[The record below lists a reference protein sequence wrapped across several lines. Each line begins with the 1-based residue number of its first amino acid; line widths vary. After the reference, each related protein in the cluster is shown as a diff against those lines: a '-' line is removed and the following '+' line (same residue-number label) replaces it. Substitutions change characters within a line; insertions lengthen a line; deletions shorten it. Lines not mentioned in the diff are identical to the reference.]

1 MKRVHL
7 VIAGSVAI
15 TAAAAALTWPHAATA
30 PWGAEPAATQSFE
43 LPDVLA
49 SAPTDAAAGGAGDAV
64 EVDTSYLWAA
74 FEAGDYASV
83 REELRVLAR
92 LHPEWTP
99 PSDLVR
105 LTDAMQSRAVVL
117 PAVANGAFAEAVAYY
132 EAHRE
137 RFACADVTIEALWA
151 VAEAYAARERADAA
165 FAVYHRVLDECD
177 DTDLRL
183 ATLEKAI
190 ARQDRAR
197 FEALIAVEDE
207 RGHDAAELERLAR
220 IRQDAL
226 GDGPSGPVRLS
237 RLDRTLQAVGAG
249 RATGEDLAWLA
260 DHARAERNANAA
272 MVLGYHHLDDARA
285 ERAADWFERSLSWR
299 RTRKALE
306 GLYHAYGRLGRADA
320 QRRLAARHPEALADL
335 ARSAGTTDTR
345 LAKAWRALEA
355 GDAERALLHAEV
367 AGAEVAA
374 DERELVRG
382 WALLEQDRP
391 GEAEAAFAR
400 AAESTAPATRVGAEK
415 GRALALIAAGRDD
428 EVAVGPSLPA
438 ADAAEIERA
447 RLERRIVDSF
457 EAGDPE
463 RAHALLR
470 ERRERFPGAPSM
482 GTLEGWI
489 LYELGELYAADRFFT
504 ELWVETRADDARTA
518 LMTVRE
524 AMYPNR

>member
-7 VIAGSVAI
+7 VIAGSMAI
-15 TAAAAALTWPHAATA
+15 TAAVAALSWPRAAVA
-30 PWGAEPAATQSFE
+30 PAGGEPVPTRSFE

-49 SAPTDAAAGGAGDAV
+49 SAPTGAGGGGDGAPA
-64 EVDTSYLWAA
+64 VDTSYLWAA
-74 FEAGDYASV
+74 FEAGDYRSV

-99 PSDLVR
+99 PSDLLR

-117 PAVANGAFAEAVAYY
+117 PAVADGAFADAVAYY
-132 EAHRE
+132 ETHRD

-151 VAEAYAARERADAA
+151 VAEAYAARERADDA
-165 FAVYHRVLDECD
+165 FAVYQRVLDECD
-177 DTDLRL
+177 ETDLRL

-190 ARQDRAR
+190 AREDRER
-197 FEALIAVEDE
+197 FEALLEVEEE
-207 RGHDAAELERLAR
+207 RSHDAAELERLAR
-220 IRQDAL
+220 IRQDGL
-226 GDGPSGPVRLS
+226 GGAPSGPVRLS
-237 RLDRTLQAVGAG
+237 RLDRTLEAVGAG
-249 RATGEDLAWLA
+249 RAEAEDLAWLA

-272 MVLGYHHLDDARA
+272 MVLGYHHLDGDRP
-285 ERAADWFERSLSWR
+285 ERAADWFERSLDWR
-299 RTRKALE
+299 RNRKALE

-335 ARSAGTTDTR
+335 ARSDGAADTR
-345 LAKAWRALEA
+345 LAEAWRALEA
-355 GDAERALLHAEV
+355 GDAERALLHAEL
-367 AGAEVAA
+367 AGAEVAT

-391 GEAEAAFAR
+391 GEAEAAFTR
-400 AAESTAPATRVGAEK
+400 AAQTAAPDAQLRAEK

-428 EVAVGPSLPA
+428 EVVVSPSLPA
-438 ADAAEIERA
+438 ADAADIERA
-447 RLERRIVDSF
+447 RLERRIVETLD
-457 EAGDPE
+457 AGDPE

-470 ERRERFPGAPSM
+470 ERQERFPGAPSL

-489 LYELGELYAADRFFT
+489 LYEMGELYAADRFFT
-504 ELWVETRADDARTA
+504 ELWIETRDDDARFA